1 MTLIQ
6 TAHAETNL
14 PDGFVFLDEFVP
26 GIVLDIRYFSNDNFV
41 GKPIVGYD
49 SPRAVSTTQAALALI
64 QVQEDLAQFDLG
76 LKVFDAYRPQRAV
89 DEFVQWAEDLEDVQ
103 TKAAYYPDVQKSQ
116 LIPEGYIA
124 ARSSHSRGSTVDLTL
139 ISTRDGE
146 NTPLDMGS
154 PFDYFGPES
163 WPDYPDLSAEQR
175 ANRMLL
181 QSVMKRHGFAS
192 YAQEWWHFTLQ
203 AEPFPQRYFD
213 FPIP

>member
-1 MTLIQ
+1 MQ
-6 TAHAETNL
+6 PSQAESNL
-14 PDGFVFLDEFVP
+14 PEGFVFLDGFVP
-26 GIVLDIRYFSNDNFV
+26 GIVLDIRYFSDNNFV
-41 GKPIVGYD
+41 GRPIDGYE
-49 SPRAVSTTQAALALI
+49 SARAVSTIEAARALR
-64 QVQEDLAQFDLG
+64 QVQQDLAQFDLG

-89 DEFVQWAEDLEDVQ
+89 NEFVRWADNLTDLK
-103 TKAAYYPDVQKSQ
+103 TKAAYYPDVDKSQ

-139 ISTRDGE
+139 VATRDGI

-163 WPDYPDLSAEQR
+163 WPDYPDLTAQQR

-181 QSVMKRHGFAS
+181 QSVMTAHGFS
-192 YAQEWWHFTLQ
+192 PYAQEWWHFTLQ
-203 AEPFPQRYFD
+203 NEPFPERYFD